1 MNLNERIEEQWM
13 DETLR
18 GIEAFGKAAEQCG
31 AEIRQAMDEFLNKE
45 TNDD

>member
-1 MNLNERIEEQWM
+1 MAEQWNEEKWM

-31 AEIRQAMDEFLNKE
+31 TKSDRPW
-45 TNDD
+45 TNY